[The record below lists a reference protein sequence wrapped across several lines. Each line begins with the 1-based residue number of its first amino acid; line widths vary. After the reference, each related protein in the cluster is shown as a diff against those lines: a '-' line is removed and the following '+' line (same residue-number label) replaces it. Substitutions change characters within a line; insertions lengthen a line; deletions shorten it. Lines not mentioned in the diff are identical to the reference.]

1 MPGQLGA
8 APMGLNREQ
17 FAKFF
22 RDEVAANLE
31 LVKIA
36 KIRRNSAGEIAR
48 RANRARIRFR
58 HARA

>member
-17 FAKFF
+17 FGKFF

-36 KIRRNSAGEIAR
+36 KIPTQ
-48 RANRARIRFR
+48 
-58 HARA
+58 

>member
-1 MPGQLGA
+1 MPGELGS

-22 RDEVAANLE
+22 RDEVAANLD

-36 KIRRNSAGEIAR
+36 KNPTQ
-48 RANRARIRFR
+48 
-58 HARA
+58 